1 MSKYPVPIV
10 IVAAMSRNTRAIGKD
25 NALLWHVPADL
36 KRFKSLTIGHP
47 VIMGRKTFESV
58 IEILG
63 KPLPKRT
70 NIVITRNRDYKYD
83 GVIVVG
89 SLEEG
94 IRKALEE
101 KPSEIHIGGGAEIYK
116 EALTITDKLFLTFFD
131 DEKEADTFFP
141 EFEELFSVSEEHE
154 TQVHEGVRYQW
165 VDYIKK

>member
-36 KRFKSLTIGHP
+36 KRFKALTIGHP
-47 VIMGRKTFESV
+47 VIMGRKTFESI

-70 NIVITRNRDYKYD
+70 NIVITRNRDYKYE
-83 GVIVVG
+83 GVTVVG

-94 IRKALEE
+94 IIKALEE
-101 KPSEIHIGGGAEIYK
+101 TPSEIHIGGGAEIYK
-116 EALTITDKLFLTFFD
+116 EALALTDKLFLTFFE

-141 EFEELFSVSEEHE
+141 EFEERFVVNEEHE
-154 TQVHEGVRYQW
+154 PQAHEGVRYQW
-165 VDYIKK
+165 VDYKKK

>member
-1 MSKYPVPIV
+1 MSKSSVPIV
-10 IVAAMSRNTRAIGKD
+10 IVAAMSRKARAIGKD

-47 VIMGRKTFESV
+47 VIMGRKTVESI

-70 NIVITRNRDYKYD
+70 NIVITRNRDYKHD

-89 SLEEG
+89 SLDEG
-94 IRKALEE
+94 ISKALEE
-101 KPSEIHIGGGAEIYK
+101 NPSEIHIGGGAEIYK
-116 EALTITDKLFLTFFD
+116 EALPITDKLFLTFFE

-141 EFEELFSVSEEHE
+141 EFEEHFVVSEEHE
-154 TQVHEGVRYQW
+154 PQVHDGVRYQW
-165 VDYIKK
+165 VDYLKK